1 MFQPFEGIPNY
12 PTLEKE
18 VLEFW
23 ETRQIFDKLRAQ
35 TAQGV
40 PFNFQDGP
48 ITANNPMGVHHAW
61 GRTYKDIFNR
71 FYAMRGRKLR
81 WQNGFDCQGLWVE
94 VEVEKALGFK
104 GKPDILAFGMDN
116 FSRACRERVDKYAA
130 VISEQSRRL
139 GMWMD
144 WERSYYTYDDSN
156 IEGIWGFLKKCH
168 EQGWLGPDYR
178 VMPWCPRCETSLSQH
193 ESADAYKE
201 ITHRSAFLKFPI
213 LSTGSENTLT
223 GGENLP
229 IGSENASAFG
239 KNLPTGTENLS
250 AFREN
255 LPTGTENL
263 SSLGENIPNFGQNL
277 SSGEENLSGAPS
289 DAAVLPENE
298 ALSTEN
304 QTLAGIDTGMPADDD
319 ASLAG
324 VDILASLAPAPEIA
338 APEIAAP
345 VAPADLGRFA
355 GDYFLVWT
363 TTPWTLAANVALAIN
378 PELTYVRAKTDD
390 FTAILSQGTAQ
401 SALKPGYQIL
411 EEISGADLIG
421 LQYSGPMDDI
431 PAQIESQ
438 KTAPRRVVAAD
449 WVGETEGTGIVH
461 IAPACGA
468 DDYELGKAENLGFIA
483 PVTSSAHF
491 KSECGPE
498 LAGLSGVVEY
508 DAMGNV
514 GNDIDHIFQ
523 AVEKRGRLY
532 RIQRY
537 KHSYPHCWRCAHEL
551 IFFATQEWFIKA
563 DAGPN
568 PARGRMQRAAA
579 EVKWVPEY
587 AGKRM
592 QDWLLNMGDWNI
604 SRKRFWGLPLPI
616 YRDGDEWEVIG
627 SRAELR
633 ERAVSPEKVDALPE
647 LHRPWI
653 DDIEIYSRDG
663 SKVLRR
669 VPEVGDAW
677 LDAGIVPFSTV
688 GYDGAGHDAHSPI
701 RMPELEIGSKRDWR
715 PADLITEMRE
725 QVRLWFFSMLFMGVA
740 LEDRAPYQTAM
751 VYETMLDENGE
762 KISKTKKNGVPYD
775 EAVATVGADPM
786 RWTFAGNTLTKDI
799 RFGYKPIHESARKL
813 LTLWNVY
820 GFFVTYANLDNPDL
834 SGEIEATNILDKWIL
849 ARLQV
854 CIAGVTKSVEGIEI
868 AGITREI
875 EAFVEDLSNWYVR
888 RSRRR
893 FWKSDSDSDKQSA
906 YRTLHHVL
914 LTLCKLIAPVIPFS
928 AEHIYRNL
936 SAPLQNA
943 PESVHLCAWPQVEE
957 KWRDDELVAQ
967 VAGVLQAVSLG
978 LAARKDSK
986 IRARQPLSKALIQA
1000 PNASGRAGIE
1010 AWAETIKDE
1019 LNVKEIE
1026 LLEDDSFLFSYSLKP
1041 NLPKIGRKHGP
1052 KVKAITEALKADS
1065 PEIIVGNIR
1074 RNEKT
1079 SLPLAPSGEIVELEA
1094 DEILWEAFPITGH
1107 SYASEGGWSVALDTT
1122 LTPALELEGLA
1133 RDLVR
1138 AIQQTRK
1145 DSGLEVSDRIAIAM
1159 VDPVGASR
1167 LPDVLEEFGD
1177 YIQVE
1182 TLADELRFVL
1192 ADYPGLGEAKM
1203 GEETLRLGVE
1213 KVEIEV
1219 GVEAAP

>member
-1 MFQPFEGIPNY
+1 MFQPFEGTPNY

-18 VLEFW
+18 VLECW
-23 ETRQIFDKLRAQ
+23 ETRQIFQKLRAQ
-35 TAQGV
+35 TANGA
-40 PFNFQDGP
+40 PFDFQDGP

-71 FYAMRGRKLR
+71 FYAMQGRKLR

-130 VISEQSRRL
+130 VISEQSKRL

-144 WERSYYTYDDSN
+144 WERSYFTYDDSN

-168 EQGWLGPDYR
+168 DEGWLAPDYR

-193 ESADAYKE
+193 ESADSYKE
-201 ITHRSAFLKFPI
+201 ITHRSVFLKFPI
-213 LSTGSENTLT
+213 GA
-223 GGENLP
+223 
-229 IGSENASAFG
+229 ASPLVTRAPDSA
-239 KNLPTGTENLS
+239 LESRPT
-250 AFREN
+250 
-255 LPTGTENL
+255 
-263 SSLGENIPNFGQNL
+263 SL
-277 SSGEENLSGAPS
+277 
-289 DAAVLPENE
+289 ENE
-298 ALSTEN
+298 VLSVTN
-304 QTLAGIDTGMPADDD
+304 QELASIDLGLPNDDD

-324 VDILASLAPAPEIA
+324 VDILASLG
-338 APEIAAP
+338 
-345 VAPADLGRFA
+345 APADASRFA
-355 GDYFLVWT
+355 NDYFLVWT
-363 TTPWTLAANVALAIN
+363 TTPWTLTANVALAVN
-378 PELTYVRAKTDD
+378 PELTYVRAQTDD
-390 FTAILSQGTAQ
+390 ITVILSKGTAQ
-401 SALKPGYQIL
+401 TALKPGYEII
-411 EEISGADLIG
+411 EEISGAELVG
-421 LQYSGPMDDI
+421 LTYSGPFDDI
-431 PAQIESQ
+431 PAQIESE
-438 KTAPRRVVAAD
+438 KLAPRRVVAAD

-461 IAPACGA
+461 IAPGCGA
-468 DDYELGKAENLGFIA
+468 DDFELGKAENLGFIT

-491 KSECGPE
+491 KSECGDA
-498 LAGLSGVVEY
+498 LAGLHALE
-508 DAMGNV
+508 DAETV
-514 GNDIDHIFQ
+514 F
-523 AVEKRGRLY
+523 AELEKRGRMY

-563 DAGPN
+563 DAGER
-568 PARGRMQRAAA
+568 PARGRLQRAAS

-592 QDWLLNMGDWNI
+592 QDWLNNMGDWNI

-616 YRDGDEWEVIG
+616 YRDGDTWEVIG

-633 ERAVSPEKVDALPE
+633 ARAVSPEKVDALPE

-653 DDIEIYSRDG
+653 DDIEIYARDG
-663 SKVLRR
+663 KTILRR

-688 GYDGAGHDAHSPI
+688 GYSGASDI
-701 RMPELEIGSKRDWR
+701 RMPELKIGSESEWKS
-715 PADLITEMRE
+715 ADLITEMRE

-740 LEDRAPYQTAM
+740 LEDKAPYQTAM

-762 KISKTKKNGVPYD
+762 KISKTRKNGVPYD
-775 EAVATVGADPM
+775 EAVETLGADPM

-799 RFGYKPIHESARKL
+799 RFGLKPIHESARKL

-834 SGEIEATNILDKWIL
+834 RGAGGTPAPRNILDKWIL
-849 ARLQV
+849 ARLQT
-854 CIAGVTKSVEGIEI
+854 CILGATKAVESVEI
-868 AGITREI
+868 AGITREV

-914 LTLCKLIAPVIPFS
+914 LTLSKLIAPVIPFS
-928 AEHIYRNL
+928 AEFIYRNL

-943 PESVHLCAWPQVEE
+943 PESVHLCEWPKVDE
-957 KWRDDELVAQ
+957 KWRDEELVAQ

-978 LAARKDSK
+978 LSARKDSK

-1000 PNASGRAGIE
+1000 PNALGRLGIE

-1019 LNVKEIE
+1019 LNVKQIELLDDAGDLVTYSLKANLPVVGKRFGKQVGALRGLLENAEPNEAKRIGEAVKRGESVEIE
-1026 LLEDDSFLFSYSLKP
+1026 L
-1041 NLPKIGRKHGP
+1041 N
-1052 KVKAITEALKADS
+1052 
-1065 PEIIVGNIR
+1065 
-1074 RNEKT
+1074 
-1079 SLPLAPSGEIVELEA
+1079 GERVTLEA
-1094 DEILWEAFPITGH
+1094 GDILVMTQQQSGF
-1107 SYASEGGWSVALDTT
+1107 SFASEGGWSVALDTS
-1122 LTPALELEGLA
+1122 LTPELELEGLA
-1133 RDLVR
+1133 RDFVR
-1138 AIQQTRK
+1138 AVQQTRK
-1145 DSGLEVSDRIAIAM
+1145 DSGLEVSDRIVILV
-1159 VDPVGASR
+1159 VDAENSR
-1167 LPDVLEEFGD
+1167 LPAVLEAFGE
-1177 YIQVE
+1177 YVQSE

-1192 ADYPGLGEAKM
+1192 GDYPGLGQAKM

-1213 KVEIEV
+1213 RS
-1219 GVEAAP
+1219 GVETA